1 MQALTAWQLPP
12 AHWVLADSAVHLW
25 RIPLTSSDAVVQE
38 LSRLLAD
45 DECRRA
51 ERFHFAADQRRF
63 RVARGAL
70 RVILGHYLSMLPAQ
84 LRLAYGSNG
93 RPELAHTSADALRFN
108 VSHSNELALVAVTR
122 GRAIGVDVEA
132 LRPVDQA
139 DDIVRR
145 YCSASEFNAYQ
156 ALPDSQRPLA
166 FFNLWTRKEAYL
178 KAVGAGLGGGLEQ
191 VEVTVL
197 PGQPARLEA
206 ITGDTVEAAQWRLW
220 SGEPQPGYIAALA
233 WRDHDCELT
242 CWQWD
247 ERALNQM
254 EV

>member
-25 RIPLTSSDAVVQE
+25 RIPLTSPEAVVQE
-38 LSRLLAD
+38 LSRLLAE

-63 RVARGAL
+63 RVARGSL
-70 RVILGHYLSMLPAQ
+70 RVLLGHYLSVPPAQ
-84 LRLAYGSNG
+84 VRFAYGPSG
-93 RPELAHTSADALRFN
+93 RPELAHASADGLRFN
-108 VSHSNELALVAVTR
+108 ISHSNELALVAVTR
-122 GRAIGVDVEA
+122 ERAIGVDVEA

-178 KAVGAGLGGGLEQ
+178 KAIGAGLGGGLEQ
-191 VEVTVL
+191 VEVTAL
-197 PGQPARLEA
+197 PGQPARLQSIA
-206 ITGDTVEAAQWRLW
+206 GNSDEAAQWTLFA
-220 SGEPQPGYIAALA
+220 GEPQPGYVAALA
-233 WRDHDCELT
+233 VRGHDWQLT
-242 CWQWD
+242 GWQWD
-247 ERALNQM
+247 ERALR
-254 EV
+254 